1 MTQMQNHFVTRD
13 SANRWDAG
21 LNPPNPRMSV
31 MAMDDGFTIH
41 SGAFGDSVPM
51 TNYTE
56 SELGIPATNN
66 RAAEEK
72 FAAEDTETVTE
83 TGDGIPGNYIEPI
96 KPGFFEILARFND
109 WVKDNVGYTI
119 IGIGVVAGIYW
130 AGARSNK

>member
-1 MTQMQNHFVTRD
+1 MQNNFVTRD

-31 MAMDDGFTIH
+31 MAMEDGFTIH

-56 SELGIPATNN
+56 SELGIPAKS
-66 RAAEEK
+66 AEETQ
-72 FAAEDTETVTE
+72 FAAEDNETVTE
-83 TGDGIPGNYIEPI
+83 TGDPIPGNYIEPQR
-96 KPGFFEILARFND
+96 PGLLEILESFND

-119 IGIGVVAGIYW
+119 IGLGVVAGIYW

>member
-1 MTQMQNHFVTRD
+1 MTRMQNNFVTRD
-13 SANRWDAG
+13 SANRWDAA

-31 MAMDDGFTIH
+31 MAMEDGFTIH

-56 SELGIPATNN
+56 SELGIPAKATQE
-66 RAAEEK
+66 R
-72 FAAEDTETVTE
+72 FAAEDNSTVTE
-83 TGDGIPGNYIEPI
+83 TSDPIPGNYIEPQ
-96 KPGFFEILARFND
+96 KPGVFEILARFND

>member
-1 MTQMQNHFVTRD
+1 MTRMQNHFVTRD

-31 MAMDDGFTIH
+31 MAMEDGFTIH

-56 SELGIPATNN
+56 SELGIPAPDNQ
-66 RAAEEK
+66 AAEET

-83 TGDGIPGNYIEPI
+83 TGDPIPGNYIEPI
-96 KPGFFEILARFND
+96 KPGVFEILERFND

>member
-1 MTQMQNHFVTRD
+1 MTRMQNHFVTRD

-31 MAMDDGFTIH
+31 MAMEDGFTIH

-56 SELGIPATNN
+56 SELGIPAKS
-66 RAAEEK
+66 AEETQ
-72 FAAEDTETVTE
+72 FAAEDNETVTE
-83 TGDGIPGNYIEPI
+83 TGDPIPGNYIEPQR
-96 KPGFFEILARFND
+96 PRLLEILESFND

-119 IGIGVVAGIYW
+119 IGLGVVAGIYW

>member
-1 MTQMQNHFVTRD
+1 MTRMQNHFVTRD

-31 MAMDDGFTIH
+31 MAMEDGFTIH

-56 SELGIPATNN
+56 SELGIPADNPDTTT
-66 RAAEEK
+66 
-72 FAAEDTETVTE
+72 FSAEDNETVTE
-83 TGDGIPGNYIEPI
+83 TDDPIPGNYIEPQ
-96 KPGFFEILARFND
+96 KPTVFELLERFND